1 MNDYNKVTVIITK
14 SIFDLNGSAQSTQDM
29 IRSIIKSKKKL
40 IVISLDNYESAN
52 KSFFTKSEL
61 ENMEL
66 LNFHYPLSILNFFKT
81 NNLKDLLFNLYWVF
95 KYPLWRFRFN
105 NRLNNLNCDFLI
117 LNNISCVNIY
127 NRINFKKIMF
137 KILLIRES
145 SEIYKLKNIDFSFDT
160 FYNLFQEFDKYIFV
174 SSNVRDNWVKFL
186 NLDILKTFYIPNTI
200 KENISNKL
208 INNEHIESKIS
219 CDFNVDKKTI
229 LCLASLQY
237 HKGQDVLIKASKI
250 LWNKNINNFEVVFM
264 GNSTNDK
271 NGILKII
278 NKLSKNY
285 PIKYLRE
292 RNPNEAM
299 QYISACDI
307 LILPSRTEAMP
318 RVILEAMS
326 LKKIIIASNVGG
338 VPELISNNENGLLF
352 SSENFSQLSSIIE
365 KVLNNFNNYGFLAD
379 AAHNR
384 YWKMFSNLE
393 NYRNWNSFFKSM
405 N

>member
-1 MNDYNKVTVIITK
+1 MNDYNNVTVIITK

-40 IVISLDNYESAN
+40 IVISLDNYESAK

-66 LNFHYPLSILNFFKT
+66 LNFLYPISVLNVFKT
-81 NNLKDLLFNLYWVF
+81 KNLKDLLFNLYWVF
-95 KYPLWRFRFN
+95 KYQLWRFRFN
-105 NRLNNLNCDFLI
+105 NKVNNLNCDFLI

-145 SEIYKLKNIDFSFDT
+145 PEIYKLKNIDFSFDK

-186 NLDILKTFYIPNTI
+186 NLDILKTCYIPNTI

-237 HKGQDVLIKASKI
+237 HKGQDILIKASKI
-250 LWNKNINNFEVVFM
+250 LWDKNINNFEVVFM
-264 GNSTNDK
+264 GNSSNDG
-271 NGILKII
+271 NGILKMI

-338 VPELISNNENGLLF
+338 VSELISNNENGLLF

-379 AAHNR
+379 AAYNR

>member
-81 NNLKDLLFNLYWVF
+81 NNLKDLLFNLFWVF

-145 SEIYKLKNIDFSFDT
+145 PEIYKLKNIDFSFDT
-160 FYNLFQEFDKYIFV
+160 FYNFFQEFDKYIFV

-285 PIKYLRE
+285 PIKYLSE

>member
-40 IVISLDNYESAN
+40 IVISLDNYESAK

-66 LNFHYPLSILNFFKT
+66 LNFLYPISVLNVFKT
-81 NNLKDLLFNLYWVF
+81 KNLKDLLFNLYWVF
-95 KYPLWRFRFN
+95 KYQLWRFRFN
-105 NRLNNLNCDFLI
+105 NKVNNLNCDFLI

-145 SEIYKLKNIDFSFDT
+145 PEIYKLKNIDFSFDT

-237 HKGQDVLIKASKI
+237 HKGQDILIKASKI
-250 LWNKNINNFEVVFM
+250 LWDKNINNFEVVFM
-264 GNSTNDK
+264 GNSSNDG
-271 NGILKII
+271 NGVLKII

-285 PIKYLRE
+285 PIKYLGE
-292 RNPNEAM
+292 RNPKEAM

-365 KVLNNFNNYGFLAD
+365 KVLNNFNSYGFLAD
-379 AAHNR
+379 AAYNR

>member
-81 NNLKDLLFNLYWVF
+81 NNLKDLLFKLYWVF

-145 SEIYKLKNIDFSFDT
+145 PEIYKLKNIDFSFDT
-160 FYNLFQEFDKYIFV
+160 FYNFFQEFDKYIFV

-285 PIKYLRE
+285 PIKYLSE